1 MPKVDSPIESL
12 PKRSRVPG
20 KSPTSTAAADAAPS
34 RVRCDVDFDRP
45 GRQAGYLRAPQ
56 SRDTSGWGVVEIP
69 IYVFNH
75 GKGPTLLL
83 TGGVHGDEYEGQ
95 IAISRLAH
103 TLDLKS
109 LKGRL
114 ILIPAVNMPAALNAT
129 RLSPIDGRDMN
140 RCFPG
145 NPRGTFSEMLAH
157 FIDSQVLP
165 HVDVSVDMHTAGHSA
180 DCVPSTNMHYVP
192 DAALRKKTMAAAA
205 AFGAPYNV
213 VFWGVDE
220 GATLTSAVERRGIL
234 SLGTEIGGWGR
245 VSVEGVRIG
254 ERGVRNMLHHLG
266 MTGGKPDTLQR
277 DGAKG
282 TRHMMVRA
290 ANCYSFAPSGGI
302 FEPRHLAGDTVQA
315 GQSAGFLHFIEDI
328 DHAPVELHYGASG
341 VLWMASGPGR
351 VQRGD
356 CVAVVMQDYA
366 EPRD

>member
-1 MPKVDSPIESL
+1 MPKT
-12 PKRSRVPG
+12 
-20 KSPTSTAAADAAPS
+20 KSPQTPAATPATLPVVEVAPS

-45 GRQAGYLRAPQ
+45 GRQTAYLKAPQ
-56 SRDTSGWGVVEIP
+56 SRNASGWGVVEIP
-69 IYVFNH
+69 IYVFNN

-83 TGGVHGDEYEGQ
+83 TGGIHGDEYEGQ
-95 IAISRLAH
+95 IAISRLAQ
-103 TLDLKS
+103 TLDVKK

-114 ILIPAVNMPAALNAT
+114 ILIPAVNMPAALNGT

-145 NPRGTFSEMLAH
+145 NPGGTFSEMLAH
-157 FIDSQVLP
+157 FIDTRVLP
-165 HVDVSVDMHTAGHSA
+165 HVDASVDMHTAGHSA
-180 DCVPSTNMHYVP
+180 ECVPSTNMHYVP
-192 DAALRKKTMAAAA
+192 DAALRKKTMDAAA

-220 GATLTSAVERRGIL
+220 GATLTSAIERRGIL
-234 SLGTEIGGWGR
+234 SVGTEIGGWGR

-254 ERGVRNMLHHLG
+254 ERGVRNMLRHLG
-266 MTGGKPDTLQR
+266 MTAGKPDTAQR

-282 TRHMMVRA
+282 TRQMMVRDA
-290 ANCYSFAPSGGI
+290 SCYSFAPAGGI
-302 FEPRHLAGDTVQA
+302 FEPRHVAGETVQS

-328 DHAPVELHYGASG
+328 DHAPTEVFYGAGG
-341 VLWMASGPGR
+341 VLWMSSGPGR

-366 EPRD
+366 EPGA

>member
-1 MPKVDSPIESL
+1 MPKTQSL
-12 PKRSRVPG
+12 QTPP
-20 KSPTSTAAADAAPS
+20 AAPVADPSPS

-45 GRQAGYLRAPQ
+45 GRQAAYLKAPQ
-56 SRDTSGWGVVEIP
+56 SRNTSGWGVVEIP
-69 IYVFNH
+69 IYVFKN

-95 IAISRLAH
+95 IAISRLAQ
-103 TLDLKS
+103 TLDVKK

-114 ILIPAVNMPAALNAT
+114 ILIPAVNIPAALNAT

-145 NPRGTFSEMLAH
+145 DPKGTFSQMLAH
-157 FIDSQVLP
+157 FIDSKVLP

-180 DCVPSTNMHYVP
+180 DCVPSTNMHYVA
-192 DAALRKKTMAAAA
+192 DAALRRRTMDAAA

-220 GATLTSAVERRGIL
+220 GATLTSSVERRGIL

-254 ERGVRNMLHHLG
+254 ERGVRNMLKHLG
-266 MTGGKPDTLQR
+266 MVGGKLDTVQR
-277 DGAKG
+277 SGAKG
-282 TRHMMVRA
+282 TRHMMVQGA
-290 ANCYSFAPSGGI
+290 DCYSFAPAGGI
-302 FEPRHLAGDTVQA
+302 FEPRHLAGDTVKA
-315 GQSAGFLHFIEDI
+315 GQTAGFLHFIEDL
-328 DHAPVELHYGASG
+328 DHAPVEVLYGASG

-356 CVAVVMQDYA
+356 CVAVVMQDYVDP
-366 EPRD
+366 EH